1 MSEMIILLIMIS
13 MIQMMLPNRHIK
25 KYIHLSLSLLFLIY
39 FLQPLDRLTDLTVQH
54 EAEQIV
60 EDLLNEDGLRDM
72 SIQSNSQKNEIEAY
86 IDAYILND
94 LTNKLKSDLND
105 ELANMFGYKIDQVK
119 WDQIDIDNELHD
131 RLHVYLQES
140 SRQVVIEPVSL
151 EDQRTRYKQEPDL
164 NEKVHQWLKNRL
176 ELGRD
181 QLIVYLEGGK
191 Q

>member
-1 MSEMIILLIMIS
+1 